1 MYYLPYKCIFNKL
14 LKIIFFFCSFAVDT
28 NQKVHRFCNP
38 AELTAY
44 FKMYFEK
51 ERFNPLLGENLL
63 KEYRYSSIFWG
74 KGGEFFRYANQ
85 TKKYVFFQTLVCSS
99 HQVLRH

>member
-1 MYYLPYKCIFNKL
+1 M
-14 LKIIFFFCSFAVDT
+14 DT
-28 NQKVHRFCNP
+28 NRKVHRFCNP

-44 FKMYFEK
+44 FKMYFER

-63 KEYRYSSIFWG
+63 KEYRYSSIFRHRGRGG
-74 KGGEFFRYANQ
+74 KIFFKYAKQ